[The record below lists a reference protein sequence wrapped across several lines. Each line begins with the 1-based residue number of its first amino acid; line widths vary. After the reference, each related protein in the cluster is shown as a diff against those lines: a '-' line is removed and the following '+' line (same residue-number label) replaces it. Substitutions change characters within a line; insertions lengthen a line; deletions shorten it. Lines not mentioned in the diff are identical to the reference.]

1 MMVFKEQLL
10 LKEHLELNK
19 EATIGLVPTM
29 GALHSGHLALVKQ
42 AVKENDHVIVS
53 IFVNPTQFGD
63 QNDLNAYP
71 KTFAEDI
78 KKLSAFGEKV
88 YVYAPEVRDVYPDE
102 TTAEHFNFGSL
113 ETIMEG
119 ESRQGHFQGVATIVF
134 KLLVGFMPN
143 RAYFGEKDYQQ
154 LSIIHDLVAQKKI
167 PVQIVNCT
175 IVREEDGLAMSSRNT
190 RLSKEQREIAPL
202 IYQTLLKAKALKEKK
217 ELTQIKQ
224 WVEAFFNSHPG
235 FKLDYFCI
243 ANAQSLQPVTTCSEG
258 EKIRAFIAVKL
269 GDIRLIDNINF

>member
-1 MMVFKEQLL
+1 
-10 LKEHLELNK
+10 
-19 EATIGLVPTM
+19 
-29 GALHSGHLALVKQ
+29 
-42 AVKENDHVIVS
+42 
-53 IFVNPTQFGD
+53 
-63 QNDLNAYP
+63 
-71 KTFAEDI
+71 
-78 KKLSAFGEKV
+78 
-88 YVYAPEVRDVYPDE
+88 
-102 TTAEHFNFGSL
+102 
-113 ETIMEG
+113 
-119 ESRQGHFQGVATIVF
+119 
-134 KLLVGFMPN
+134 MPN

-243 ANAQSLQPVTTCSEG
+243 ANAQSLQPVTTCSK
-258 EKIRAFIAVKL
+258 EKKL
-269 GDIRLIDNINF
+269 EHLLL

>member
-29 GALHSGHLALVKQ
+29 GALHAGHLALVKQ

-88 YVYAPEVRDVYPDE
+88 YVYAPEVKDVYPDE